1 VSIPVITVGEGLNDV
16 VGGLERL
23 HGPVTVV
30 RRCAELA
37 ELMAACQ
44 SGLAR
49 AAIIASGSEEL
60 GAGLLE
66 RLGGAGVAVVVLTDD
81 GGEQRRLEALGVRH
95 GGQGIDPEA
104 LAGLVAEA
112 VRSAGEQ
119 PARGGPDAG
128 YADPADA
135 LRPLAAAAPEEEA
148 GGMEAGGDAAGA
160 DGKVIA
166 VWGPAGAPGRTL
178 LAVNLAAEH
187 AAAGRRVLLVDA
199 DTYAAGVAAY
209 LGLLDE
215 SAALA
220 HACRL
225 ADQGMLDAAALERA
239 SVKVAVSGAPLMVL
253 TGITRADRWPEI
265 RAGALGTVLSLARK
279 LADVTVVDC
288 GFCLES
294 DEELSFDTLA
304 PRRNGATLRT
314 LELAD
319 TVLAV
324 GAADSLGVPR
334 LVRALSELEQAVP
347 SAAPQVVLNKVRPG
361 SVGRNPERQL
371 REAWERFAPQRR
383 ILSCLPADFAAADA
397 ALLGGSVLLETAPES
412 ALRQAVAALA
422 GYREPPRRRGLL
434 RRPPAKVKF

>member
-1 VSIPVITVGEGLNDV
+1 MSIPVVTVGEGPNDF

-30 RRCAELA
+30 RRCTELA

-49 AAIIASGSEEL
+49 AAIIASGSAEL
-60 GAGLLE
+60 GVALLE
-66 RLGGAGVAVVVLTDD
+66 RLHGAGVAVVVLTDD
-81 GGEQRRLEALGVRH
+81 GDEQRRLEALGVRH
-95 GGQGIDPEA
+95 GGHGLAPEA
-104 LAGLVAEA
+104 LAELVADA
-112 VRSAGEQ
+112 VRSAEDK
-119 PARGGPDAG
+119 PAPGGPHTG
-128 YADPADA
+128 HADPAAA
-135 LRPLAAAAPEEEA
+135 LQPMPAGFAAQEPARDGEGA
-148 GGMEAGGDAAGA
+148 GGE
-160 DGKVIA
+160 VIA

-178 LAVNLAAEH
+178 LAVNLAAEY

-199 DTYAAGVAAY
+199 DTYAAGAATY

-225 ADQGMLDAAALERA
+225 ADQGLLDAPTLERA
-239 SVKVAVSGAPLMVL
+239 TVKVAVSGAPLMVL

-265 RAGALGTVLSLARK
+265 RSGALGTVLALARQ
-279 LADVTVVDC
+279 LADITVVDC

-304 PRRNGATLRT
+304 PRRNAATLRS

-324 GAADSLGVPR
+324 GAADALGVPR
-334 LVRALSELEQAVP
+334 LVRALAELGQAVP
-347 SAAPQVVLNKVRPG
+347 SAAPQVVLNRVRPG
-361 SVGRNPERQL
+361 SVGRSPERQL
-371 REAWERFAPQRR
+371 REAWERFAPGHR
-383 ILSCLPADFAAADA
+383 IRACLPADFAAADA
-397 ALLGGSVLLETAPES
+397 ALLGGSVLLETAPDS
-412 ALRQAVAALA
+412 ALRQAIVLLA
-422 GYREPPRRRGLL
+422 GLAEPARRGSLL
-434 RRPPAKVKF
+434 RRKPAKVKF